1 MSLLSPGTPADLAAS
16 TAAAFREAYGAE
28 PAVVGRAPGRVNLI
42 GEHTDYNA
50 GTCLPV
56 ALAHATYAAVSPRAD
71 DLVRVRSA
79 QTDDEWQGEGI
90 GPGEVTGWASYVAG
104 VAWAL
109 REAGVAVPGL
119 DVCVDST
126 VPLGAGLSSLG
137 RPGVLGRG
145 GDRRTWPAST
155 TVGRAARALVEACM
169 RAETEVAGAPTG
181 GMDQTVAMLAQPDAA
196 LLIDFLDHTT
206 RAVPLALA
214 DAGLAVLVVDTR
226 VSHALVDGGYASRRT
241 DCETACRELGV
252 PSLREATLDRVESL
266 ADSRIRRRAR
276 HIVTEIERVADAVA
290 AIERADWRAVGG
302 LFVASHASMRD
313 DFEISCPELD
323 AAVEAALEAGAVG
336 ARMTGGGFGG
346 SAVALVP
353 EDALDAVMSTV
364 DTAFDDRRLPPPHL
378 PPRRA
383 LRRRRPLLARR
394 VDAQLRRDA
403 QAAGW

>member
-1 MSLLSPGTPADLAAS
+1 VSLLSPGTPADLAAA
-16 TAAAFREAYGAE
+16 TAAAFRDAYGAE

-56 ALAHATYAAVSPRAD
+56 ALAHATYAAVSPRSD
-71 DLVRVRSA
+71 SVVRVRSA
-79 QTDDEWQGEGI
+79 QADDEWQGEGI
-90 GPGEVTGWASYVAG
+90 GPGEVIGWASYVAG

-109 REAGVAVPGL
+109 REAGVEVPGL

-126 VPLGAGLSSLG
+126 VPLGAGLSS
-137 RPGVLGRG
+137 
-145 GDRRTWPAST
+145 S
-155 TVGRAARALVEACM
+155 AALECSVAVAIARLAGLDTGEPERHALVEACM

-181 GMDQTVAMLAQPDAA
+181 GMDQTVAMLAQPAAA

-206 RAVPLALA
+206 RSVPLALA
-214 DAGLAVLVVDTR
+214 DARLALLVVDTR

-241 DCETACRELGV
+241 DCEAACRELGV

-276 HIVTEIERVADAVA
+276 HVVTEIERVADAVA
-290 AIERADWRAVGG
+290 AIERADWPAVGG

-323 AAVEAALEAGAVG
+323 AAVEAALAAGAVG

-346 SAVALVP
+346 SAVVLVP
-353 EDALDAVMSTV
+353 ADSLQEIATAVDA
-364 DTAFDDRRLPPPHL
+364 AFGRAGLRA
-378 PPRRA
+378 PRF
-383 LRRRRPLLARR
+383 LLAEPSPSARR
-394 VDAQLRRDA
+394 VV
-403 QAAGW
+403 